1 MLIKVSIPSM
11 LRDCCFGKIQFELDA
26 TSLGEAVELL
36 LNNYPKLRVHLY
48 KETGELREHVLLFYN
63 DENIAW
69 LESLD
74 LPLQKGDKLT
84 VMQAVSGG

>member
-1 MLIKVSIPSM
+1 
-11 LRDCCFGKIQFELDA
+11 
-26 TSLGEAVELL
+26 
-36 LNNYPKLRVHLY
+36 
-48 KETGELREHVLLFYN
+48 VLLFYN
-63 DENIAW
+63 DQNIAW